1 MKKLLKIVAGLM
13 LVSSFALAN
22 NPNEKLGN
30 VEAKTFKMAM
40 YFDEA
45 SGIIKTFYEKDLG
58 ENLRIEILN
67 KKGKVLTESFMGKK
81 RNSARYNFDISNLDS
96 GVYTLRVSLGDEVI
110 TKKISLSEIDIK
122 RVHNYKM
129 ELL

>member
-1 MKKLLKIVAGLM
+1 MKKLLKIVTGLM

-22 NPNEKLGN
+22 SPNEKLGN
-30 VEAKTFKMAM
+30 VEARTFKMAM
-40 YFDEA
+40 YFDQA

-58 ENLRIEILN
+58 EYLKIEILN
-67 KKGKVLTESFMGKK
+67 TKGKVLTESFMSKK

-110 TKKISLSEIDIK
+110 IRKISLSEVNAK
-122 RVHNYKM
+122 KVNNYKM
-129 ELL
+129 ELI